1 DRLGALVDTMCVE
14 AVEKILEMVEV
25 SDPELRAPPPPPPP
39 PAPPPPCP
47 CSSDGVMRSQ
57 TEEGEDG
64 AADPAPTEHTYIL
77 VYGSAAP
84 VDSRCV
90 LVSLQS
96 AADADGE
103 KHGRRQKNTGVADL
117 PDHVYARPS
126 SPPPAAAAA
135 DEERGGSLA
144 VRSRSSDAAVGEQTR
159 AWLHP
164 QRRWT
169 FTIAAHSGVCFQHRA
184 TVRPPKEV
192 PPLCSV
198 CGTRFSGVLNLRE
211 HERRDHGLLPY
222 ASHRNLHVKA
232 RHTGEKSC
240 HCDICGKGYSSISV
254 LKTHRVTHFDK
265 TFTCDVC
272 GKSFYHACHLT
283 RHKLVHQDERPYHCS
298 TCGKGFTQAANLRS
312 HQAVHSGERQLCSV
326 CGKSYR
332 CLKNHI
338 ISKHSHELPADQLP
352 ASASV

>member
-1 DRLGALVDTMCVE
+1 VDITDVTSLSPHRTLSCLFAKLTSVLVREIFTMVDVTTFRTEVTFIVNNLAKAVAAEIFTAAEKLSLNRQNPEAEDRLGALVDTMCVE

-39 PAPPPPCP
+39 PPPCP
-47 CSSDGVMRSQ
+47 CSSDGVMRPQ

-103 KHGRRQKNTGVADL
+103 DKGCTAEGSGDLTTPHIRDSSPSPPHQADL

-126 SPPPAAAAA
+126 SPPPAAAA
-135 DEERGGSLA
+135 DEERGVSA
-144 VRSRSSDAAVGEQTR
+144 ARSRK
-159 AWLHP
+159 
-164 QRRWT
+164 QRRSRRRT
-169 FTIAAHSGVCFQHRA
+169 DTCVAPPTEAVDVHHRCSQCGMLFPN
-184 TVRPPKEV
+184 TERLSDHQKKSH
-192 PPLCSV
+192 PLCSV

-222 ASHRNLHVKA
+222 A
-232 RHTGEKSC
+232 
-240 HCDICGKGYSSISV
+240 CDFCPRGSTTK
-254 LKTHRVTHFDK
+254 LTA
-265 TFTCDVC
+265 TC
-272 GKSFYHACHLT
+272 T
-283 RHKLVHQDERPYHCS
+283 
-298 TCGKGFTQAANLRS
+298 
-312 HQAVHSGERQLCSV
+312 
-326 CGKSYR
+326 
-332 CLKNHI
+332 
-338 ISKHSHELPADQLP
+338 
-352 ASASV
+352 